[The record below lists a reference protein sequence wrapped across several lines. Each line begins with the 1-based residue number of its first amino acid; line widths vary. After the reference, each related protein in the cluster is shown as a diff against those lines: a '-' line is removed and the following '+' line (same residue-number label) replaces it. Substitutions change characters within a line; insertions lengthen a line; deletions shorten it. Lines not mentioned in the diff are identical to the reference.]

1 MALHSQMDGSD
12 VGVAVIALDW
22 TVAQWSAPAARLTG
36 IPADRMLGQNF
47 WVAFPAARTS
57 TVERV
62 LQEVLQDGVTRSFVA
77 PGPSNDL
84 QGAVFETQVARGPS
98 NHLILRFRHT
108 RAHVEQDSPTG
119 DLLTAVD
126 TERRLYKQ
134 LFTALPTPALVLTVD
149 GQILDANPEAAA
161 LLGVPTPPALR
172 GRTLADWAMPDQ
184 RAAFAK
190 ALRDAVTRR
199 QAFRLNLEF
208 AGESAHEVEAVI
220 DNLDPED
227 TAAKLLFFAT
237 DVSREVLLQQKLL
250 KADRLAQLGAL
261 VSGVAHELNNPL
273 AAIAAFAELLATGA
287 GDPDL
292 KESGHL
298 IHTEAMRAGRIVQTL
313 LDFARQRAR
322 VREPVDLLEIVERV
336 LALQRNALK
345 KARVKVE
352 VKIGRAHV

>member
-1 MALHSQMDGSD
+1 
-12 VGVAVIALDW
+12 
-22 TVAQWSAPAARLTG
+22 
-36 IPADRMLGQNF
+36 MLGQNF

-77 PGPSNDL
+77 RGPSNDL
-84 QGAVFETQVARGPS
+84 EGAVFETQVARGPS
-98 NHLILRFRHT
+98 NHLILRFHHAP
-108 RAHVEQDSPTG
+108 AHVEQDSPTG

-161 LLGVPTPPALR
+161 LLGVPTAPALR

-208 AGESAHEVEAVI
+208 AGESAREVEAVI
-220 DNLDPED
+220 DNLDPAD
-227 TAAKLLFFAT
+227 AAAKRLFFAT

-273 AAIAAFAELLATGA
+273 AAIAAFAELLTPG
-287 GDPDL
+287 
-292 KESGHL
+292 E
-298 IHTEAMRAGRIVQTL
+298 
-313 LDFARQRAR
+313 
-322 VREPVDLLEIVERV
+322 RET
-336 LALQRNALK
+336 ALK
-345 KARVKVE
+345 ATCQMIQIEAIRVAPVWE
-352 VKIGRAHV
+352 EPH